1 MKKQN
6 KNKKVVLA
14 FSGGLDTSFCVP
26 YLIDKGFKV
35 ITAIIN
41 SGGFSDEELNSIEN
55 KSKKLGAIKHYLIDA
70 KQYFY
75 DSTIQWIV
83 KTNGLY
89 EGSYPNCVSS
99 QRYHLVEKIIEI
111 AKKEKAE
118 YIANGNSGMGS
129 DQVRFNLTA
138 KLLAPEISVIEPI
151 KEMGGNRKKEIE
163 YLKSKGFDQIGD
175 HNKYSTNK
183 SLMGITYSGSEIDED
198 KEPPENI
205 FEWVTGKNI
214 NKNKYLKIEFKN
226 GLPIKLDGKKI
237 IGSELLSF
245 LNLEIG
251 SFGFGKGYYTGDV
264 IIGIKGHIVFEA
276 PGILFLIKAH
286 LALEQYIFTK
296 QQLEFS
302 SYLSHQITEHIYNG
316 KFYDPSV
323 KQFKIAVNALQK
335 LVNGI
340 VVMKMEHGIPQ
351 PVSVKSKYSLIDKKI
366 ALYAQS
372 KTWSKEDADG
382 FIKLYG
388 LQSYIASKKQKGGNY
403 HE

>member
-1 MKKQN
+1 MKKQS

-26 YLIDKGFKV
+26 YLINKGFEV
-35 ITAIIN
+35 ITVIVN
-41 SGGFSDEELNSIEN
+41 SGGFSDEELKQIGH

-75 DSTIQWIV
+75 DSTIQWII

-99 QRYHLVEKIIEI
+99 QRYHLVEKIVEI
-111 AKKEKAE
+111 AKKEKAK

-151 KEMGGNRKKEIE
+151 KEMGGNRKKEIK
-163 YLKSKGFDQIGD
+163 YLKSKGFDQIGG

-198 KEPPENI
+198 NEPPGNI

-226 GLPIKLDGKKI
+226 GLPIKLDGQKI
-237 IGSELLSF
+237 TGSELLTL

-286 LALEQYIFTK
+286 IALEQYIFTK

-302 SYLSHQITEHIYNG
+302 SYLSHQMTEHIYNG

-323 KQFKIAVNALQK
+323 KQFKVAVNSLQK

>member
-1 MKKQN
+1 
-6 KNKKVVLA
+6 KVVLA

-26 YLIDKGFKV
+26 YLIDKGFEV

-41 SGGFSDEELNSIEN
+41 SGGFSDEELKNIED

-75 DSTIQWIV
+75 DSTIQWII

-99 QRYHLVEKIIEI
+99 QRYHLVEKIVEI
-111 AKKEKAE
+111 AKKEKAK

-163 YLKSKGFDQIGD
+163 FLKSKGFDQIGT
-175 HNKYSTNK
+175 HKKYSTNK
-183 SLMGITYSGSEIDED
+183 SLMGITYSGSKIDD
-198 KEPPENI
+198 DNEPPESI

-214 NKNKYLKIEFKN
+214 NKNKYFKIEFKN
-226 GLPIKLDGKKI
+226 GLPIKLDSQKI
-237 IGSELLSF
+237 IGSELLSV
-245 LNLEIG
+245 LNIEIG

-264 IIGIKGHIVFEA
+264 IVGIKGHIVFEA

-286 LALEQYIFTK
+286 LALEQYV
-296 QQLEFS
+296 
-302 SYLSHQITEHIYNG
+302 LSKPQIYFGDLVSKEMTEYIYNG
-316 KFYDPSV
+316 KFYDPYV
-323 KQFKIAVNALQK
+323 DALKAFVNKQQKNVTGKVLMKLEYGNAL
-335 LVNGI
+335 
-340 VVMKMEHGIPQ
+340 
-351 PVSVKSKYSLIDKKI
+351 PVSVKSKYSLIDQKI
-366 ALYAQS
+366 AMYAQS
-372 KTWSKEDADG
+372 KSWTKEEVNG

-388 LQSYIASKKQKGGNY
+388 LQSVIASKVNKKGGDLY
-403 HE
+403 E